1 MMPDTCILFNDR
13 SAAPANDLFKAG
25 GALPLAVVLDQR
37 NVLLCGWMSAPPP
50 TRAEVVLG
58 DDVARGTWQALAWNA
73 SEDSA
78 TYQFVAVLQAENI
91 VRAQTLPLQLLCDG
105 RPRIALP
112 EIARVELDAA
122 PLLEQLRGASADL
135 AAVADFIEEV
145 FTGSTAPQPV
155 SPRIRA
161 FLVTFLGSISVHD
174 GFIEIIG
181 RPDCG
186 GLLLQGWSMHLQP
199 GTHDFG
205 VLVAGGIE
213 NHEAVVGCFERPD
226 LLSTASGLV
235 AFMKTARSVDL
246 HALSRVYF
254 RSNGTYYHLDVVE
267 SRITLPD
274 DAALHLKD
282 MLGRLQ
288 GPTPAVRALKRVCR
302 PRFPGHETVSSLSGP
317 VRLAQDIALHAPGGG
332 LFVSGWLLDPR
343 KMVNM
348 VLLKSTGNFYAR
360 LDPTWVRLPRP
371 DVTSGFS
378 TDPQFAEWLRPWE
391 HQHGFIAFVPR
402 PRPIADDEV
411 HYLEITFEDESCAF
425 LPIHFNDG
433 DPEALLRQILGAVNI
448 DDPKIDQIIG
458 AHLAPLVSALCSGA
472 SPVVPA
478 SVAAF
483 GCATPRPKDESK
495 IPAPPRASVVV
506 PLCEGWSDFDINLA
520 RFSSDPDFEDAELIV
535 VAPRAGGD
543 QIAQALRRYAPFY
556 NLAGT
561 LVLTDEPL
569 DYHSAL
575 NAGGSA
581 ASAELLVFLSPSVF
595 PRERG
600 WLGTLLDEIEN
611 TPEAAAVSPTLLYED
626 DSVRFAGSE
635 ATEAADGEACDR
647 FRGYGHHWLDGERA
661 QRVLAG
667 STECCVVRK
676 QLFLEAG
683 GFSQEFL
690 CPEWR
695 SRDFCLRLRAAG
707 GAFYWLPGLRLYA
720 IDDAHS
726 EPQDYSMR
734 VRRLVDRLGFAR
746 KWGAAPVTPTAHPC
760 QPFNTE
766 SSPTCAS

>member
-1 MMPDTCILFNDR
+1 MPDTCVLFHDR
-13 SAAPANDLFKAG
+13 SAASANDPFTAE

-50 TRAEVVLG
+50 AKAEVVLG
-58 DDVARGTWQALAWNA
+58 DDVARGSWQALAWSAGENA
-73 SEDSA
+73 A
-78 TYQFVAVLQAENI
+78 TYQFVAVLRAENI
-91 VRAQTLPLQLLCDG
+91 VRAQTLPLHLLCEG

-112 EIARVELDAA
+112 EIARVELDVA
-122 PLLEQLRGASADL
+122 PLLEQLRAAAADL
-135 AAVADFIEEV
+135 AAVADFVEEV
-145 FTGSTAPQPV
+145 LTGSTAVQPV

-161 FLVTFLGSISVHD
+161 FLVTFLGSVSVHD
-174 GFIEIIG
+174 GFIEIVG

-199 GTHDFG
+199 GTHDVG
-205 VLVAGGIE
+205 VLAAGGIE
-213 NHEAVVGCFERPD
+213 IHEAVVGCFERAD

-246 HALSRVYF
+246 GALSRVYF

-267 SRITLPD
+267 SRITLLD

-282 MLGRLQ
+282 MLGRLH
-288 GPTPAVRALKRVCR
+288 GPTTAVRALKRVCR
-302 PRFPGHETVSSLSGP
+302 PRFPGHETVSSIPGP

-378 TDPQFAEWLRPWE
+378 ADPLFAEWLRPWE

-402 PRPIADDEV
+402 PQPIAENEV

-433 DPEALLRQILGAVNI
+433 DPQTLLRQILGAVNI

-458 AHLAPLVSALCSGA
+458 THLGPLVSALCSGA
-472 SPVVPA
+472 SPATHVSTA
-478 SVAAF
+478 RF
-483 GCATPRPKDESK
+483 GCAAATSKDGSK
-495 IPAPPRASVVV
+495 TAVPPRASVVV

-520 RFSSDPDFEDAELIV
+520 RFSSDPDFEDVELIV

-543 QIAQALRRYAPFY
+543 QVAQALRRYAPFY
-556 NLAGT
+556 RLAGT

-575 NAGGSA
+575 NAGA
-581 ASAELLVFLSPSVF
+581 TVASTELLVFLSPSVF

-600 WLGTLLDEIEN
+600 WLGALINEIEN
-611 TPEAAAVSPTLLYED
+611 TPDAAAASPTLLYED
-626 DSVRFAGSE
+626 DSVRFAG
-635 ATEAADGEACDR
+635 TEAADTADGDVCDR
-647 FRGYGHHWLDGERA
+647 FRGYGHHWLDGAEARP
-661 QRVLAG
+661 VLAG
-667 STECCVVRK
+667 SAECCVVRK
-676 QLFLEAG
+676 QLFFALG
-683 GFSQEFL
+683 GFSHEFV
-690 CPEWR
+690 CPDWR
-695 SRDFCLRLRAAG
+695 SRDFGLRLKATG
-707 GAFYWLPGLRLYA
+707 GTFYWLPGLRLYA
-720 IDDAHS
+720 IDDDRS
-726 EPQDYSMR
+726 EPQDYWMR

-746 KWGAAPVTPTAHPC
+746 KWSASTATSTVQH
-760 QPFNTE
+760 
-766 SSPTCAS
+766 